1 MQIKSMLLFMYSR
14 GDILVKDKKYG
25 EACGF
30 YEMAQN
36 FDENCLEAY
45 VKYSNIYFP
54 INASLAIAKLE
65 DLLKL
70 KP

>member
-1 MQIKSMLLFMYSR
+1 MVKRAVFM
-14 GDILVKDKKYG
+14 K
-25 EACGF
+25 
-30 YEMAQN
+30 MAQN

-54 INASLAIAKLE
+54 INAGLAIAKLE

-70 KP
+70 KPNSAIAQRELAEGVF